1 MISKEYE
8 LEKLRLGKKYAAIRI
23 LEDHGVGYFRPRG
36 LQLKAHEAYRNA
48 DGFPLSQ
55 LRHTLIEE
63 QLSLAFTA
71 FEGPRLEKVPHPSLG
86 LAGSYPESSA
96 TVSVLT
102 SPLGASP
109 SSTFL
114 MNV

>member
-1 MISKEYE
+1 
-8 LEKLRLGKKYAAIRI
+8 
-23 LEDHGVGYFRPRG
+23 
-36 LQLKAHEAYRNA
+36 LKVHEAFRNA

-71 FEGPRLEKVPHPSLG
+71 FEGPRLEKSLTQVSDWPG
-86 LAGSYPESSA
+86 GTPNLLA
-96 TVSVLT
+96 TVSALT

-114 MNV
+114 TNV